1 MRKVLSVI
9 LIISLLITVAYP
21 FLFAYFKLFSKDS
34 YLNPDKEHLE
44 YQDIFVVPDKHG
56 ESLYDINFLKHN
68 KKEAFYD
75 EFDTINENLSKC
87 TFSPLNR
94 LSASLFCANSY
105 QSDTLATISFLI
117 SESFTYDE
125 FILNASLVEKN
136 DNFYIVCGNFDWHC
150 VLQIDASD
158 ARDTL
163 IESVSSLPNKG
174 IPVWTMFGYPFPIK
188 VVVFIAL
195 EVAAL
200 LFIIISSVKNGIK
213 RKKNS

>member
-1 MRKVLSVI
+1 MKKVLSVI

-21 FLFAYFKLFSKDS
+21 FLFIYFKLFPKDG
-34 YLNPDKEHLE
+34 YLNPDKEPVE
-44 YQDIFVVPDKHG
+44 YQDIFVSPDKHG
-56 ESLYDINFLKHN
+56 NSFYDINFLKHN

-75 EFDTINENLSKC
+75 EIATINENLSKC

-94 LSASLFCANSY
+94 FSASLFCANSY
-105 QSDTLATISFLI
+105 QSDTLATFSFLI
-117 SESFTYDE
+117 GESYIYDE
-125 FILNASLVEKN
+125 YIFNASLVEKN

-150 VLQIDASD
+150 VLQIDDSA

-163 IESVSSLPNKG
+163 IESVSSLPSKG
-174 IPVWTMFGYPFPIK
+174 IPVWTMFGYPFPIR
-188 VVVFIAL
+188 VVMFIAL

-200 LFIIISSVKNGIK
+200 LFIAVSSVKNRLK

>member
-21 FLFAYFKLFSKDS
+21 FLFVYFKLFSKDS

-44 YQDIFVVPDKHG
+44 YQDIFVLPDKHG

-75 EFDTINENLSKC
+75 EVDTIHENLSKC

-105 QSDTLATISFLI
+105 QSDTLATFSFLI

-150 VLQIDASD
+150 VLQIDDSA

-163 IESVSSLPNKG
+163 IESISSLPNKG
-174 IPVWTMFGYPFPIK
+174 VPVWTMFGYPFPIK
-188 VVVFIAL
+188 VVLFIAL

-200 LFIIISSVKNGIK
+200 LFIVISSVKNGIK
-213 RKKNS
+213 RKKNG